1 VGGGDAITFVD
12 YLNRYCT
19 TSAKHES
26 AFDEYVGGAPP
37 PPAGPLRL
45 DTKVEQFVIQRF
57 RGEHPP
63 SIILTGNA
71 GDGKTYLC
79 RRIISE
85 FTGRDFDGWDDALDQ
100 QVPRDGTTLHVV
112 KDLSE
117 VDEPQGSAYLGKLV
131 KALADS
137 SSCNVFLIAAN
148 EGRLRSLLL
157 GDAYRS
163 LRNEVDQQLEYG
175 PSTDGKL
182 VVINLNQI
190 ATSLLLP
197 QAFSWLTDARH
208 WPSLTPRSV
217 AEDPMHYNIWRLRD
231 PHVQEQIQL
240 LYRLLERLGH
250 HVTIRDMLIHLAF
263 TVTGGK
269 ATEDLLAL
277 PIEER
282 RRYVYYNNIAG
293 DTASRVFCSRSA
305 VLQFL
310 APLQLGGFSCYDLDD
325 FIVNGHE
332 PGHPLHEHHTR
343 LFDESIDLGRKLY
356 SQDRD
361 AYLHSSTSSTEA
373 GERFLATLPALRR
386 KVFFEWPGDL
396 ARRLSH
402 QLLFIERFDDY
413 EALLLSSLHHERAKR
428 DLVVGLN
435 RAFSGL
441 YLEMSDRL
449 LLTSQYTNKASVTVP
464 IVMATLP
471 TANLDLQAKP
481 TESDVLDGHPQVLE
495 FVVYP
500 PPRLSK
506 QVEPIHWRIDLLTYE
521 YLIRRSLGGTP
532 DVLAN
537 ECELEIRMFRDRL
550 TRDIVNNMP
559 SAQHLRFIGPESD
572 GYRLFDIRLEGEQ
585 RIVVSPS

>member
-1 VGGGDAITFVD
+1 MGESDAITFVD

-26 AFDEYVGGAPP
+26 AFDEYVASAPSP
-37 PPAGPLRL
+37 RAGPLRL
-45 DTKVEQFVIQRF
+45 DTKVEQFVMQRF

-85 FTGRDFDGWDDALDQ
+85 FTGRDFDGWDDTLDQ
-100 QVPRDGTTLHVV
+100 RIPRDGVTLHVV

-117 VDEPQGSAYLGKLV
+117 VDERQGSAFLGKL
-131 KALADS
+131 ASAFGNS
-137 SSCNVFLIAAN
+137 SSRDIFLIAAN

-157 GDAYRS
+157 GEAYKG
-163 LRNEVDQQLEYG
+163 LRDEVDHQLENG
-175 PSTDGKL
+175 PTTDGKL
-182 VVINLNQI
+182 VVINLNQV

-197 QAFSWLTDARH
+197 QVVSWLTDERH
-208 WPSLTPRSV
+208 WPSLSTQSV
-217 AEDPMHYNIWRLRD
+217 ADDPMHYNVWRLRH
-231 PHVQEQIQL
+231 PHVQAQIQL

-263 TVTGGK
+263 TVTAGK
-269 ATEDLLAL
+269 ATVDLLRL

-282 RRYVYYNNIAG
+282 RKYVYYNNIVG
-293 DTASRVFCSRSA
+293 ETASRVFRSRSA
-305 VLQFL
+305 VLQYL

-325 FIVNGHE
+325 LIVNGHE
-332 PGHPLHEHHTR
+332 PGHPHNQHHAG

-361 AYLHSSTSSTEA
+361 AYLHSSTSAAEA
-373 GERFLATLPALRR
+373 GARFLATLPALRR
-386 KVFFEWPGDL
+386 KVFFEWTGDV

-402 QLLFIERFDDY
+402 QLLFLECFDEY
-413 EALLLSSLHHERAKR
+413 EALLQSSLHYEQVKR
-428 DLVVGLN
+428 HLIVGLN

-441 YLEMSDRL
+441 YLEISDKL
-449 LLTSQYTNKASVTVP
+449 LLTSQYTNRASITVP
-464 IVMATLP
+464 IVMAILP
-471 TANLDLQAKP
+471 AANLDLQAEP
-481 TESDVLDGHPQVLE
+481 AESDVLDGHPRVLE
-495 FVVYP
+495 LVVYP
-500 PPRLSK
+500 PPRLQK
-506 QVEPIHWRIDLLTYE
+506 QIEPIHWRIDLLTYE
-521 YLIRRSLGGTP
+521 YLIRRALGGTP

-537 ECELEIRMFRDRL
+537 ACELEIRMFRDRL
-550 TRDIVNNMP
+550 TREIVNNLP
-559 SAQHLRFIGPESD
+559 SAQHLCFIGPESD

-585 RIVVSPS
+585 RIVVSRS